1 MVCSFNVT
9 VERVIEFISTK
20 SNWIVVE
27 EQHDAYSTIISIFRR
42 DKTGVLT
49 ARRKLV
55 HDLVYKQRK
64 LPTCFDHGPR
74 PIYLTTFFSSV

>member
-20 SNWIVVE
+20 SNLIVVE
-27 EQHDAYSTIISIFRR
+27 EQHDAYSTIISLFFKR

-49 ARRKLV
+49 
-55 HDLVYKQRK
+55 
-64 LPTCFDHGPR
+64 PTGPKNGGHN
-74 PIYLTTFFSSV
+74 VV